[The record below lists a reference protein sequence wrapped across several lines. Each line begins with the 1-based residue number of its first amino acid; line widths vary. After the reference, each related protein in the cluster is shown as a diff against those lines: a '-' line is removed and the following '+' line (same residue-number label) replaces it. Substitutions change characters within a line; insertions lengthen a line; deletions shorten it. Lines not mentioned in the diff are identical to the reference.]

1 MFQREAKIF
10 TEVGG
15 RMEAKDIT
23 ERGSEINRDIRGE
36 INSRLA
42 RAHLLAFLFPSQ
54 SHITILAWNQSTV
67 FVYAYYV
74 LRTISFILSQGSIF
88 CIAIAYLADVVEEN
102 KRAAAFSW
110 ITGLCAAS
118 HVLGNLLALFLPEK
132 YIFPVSIALLIF
144 CPVYMQLFLVETVK
158 LALKRDQNS
167 ACLTTPIKI
176 IQKRYKSMKD
186 AATIV
191 MSSPTLRGISLV
203 SFFFELG
210 KSGINYVLMYYLKA
224 AFGFDKNEFSEILM
238 LVGFGSIIS
247 QMLVLPLIN
256 PLVGEK
262 VILCIGILA
271 SLCKSLIIFTFN
283 TIIPP
288 AQITKEKKN

>member
-1 MFQREAKIF
+1 
-10 TEVGG
+10 
-15 RMEAKDIT
+15 MEAKDIT

-247 QMLVLPLIN
+247 QV
-256 PLVGEK
+256 K
-262 VILCIGILA
+262 CIIEQKFPFIYLRD
-271 SLCKSLIIFTFN
+271 
-283 TIIPP
+283 
-288 AQITKEKKN
+288 